1 MAWFQAVMVLLHL
14 IWASLGMALLIRQ
27 LRLGLLAQVIAGL
40 AFGLS
45 GYLVSRAGFLSINA
59 AVAWMPWIILGVTK
73 LIAAYNN
80 QSIENPHTSIAEE
93 NRQYKIISA
102 YLLLTVSFTMQLL
115 AGHAQTTWYSLILA
129 SVWALYFAMT
139 HSRNTQRSVS
149 SSTNESTDNYEDQV
163 AKNMLASSGD
173 HVKESPTFPV
183 VKMLLLPGAALLLAI
198 GLAAVQLLPTIE
210 YLLQSQRS
218 AAVNYDFAMSYSFW
232 PWRFLS
238 FVAPDLFGNPVFGD
252 YWGFANYWEDAIYIG
267 LIPFVLAIAAL
278 LTRGK
283 RVQDQTVIKSRF
295 VWFLFVLIL
304 ISFAIALGRNTPIFP
319 WLYRYVPT
327 FDMFQAPTRISI
339 LAVFS
344 LAILSA
350 IGADSWR
357 RPRGKSLYWLR
368 LGVMAAAAITVGAG
382 IALLV
387 SHSLSWGIRPSFIR
401 AIAML
406 GFWGV
411 GLGFLALK
419 APQKEDMVTANLN
432 WGWWQWAVIFWVGF
446 DLVVAGWGL
455 NPGVD
460 LSVYREPSPAGE
472 HVASLLD
479 EGRLYLPAEDEEL
492 LKFERFLRF
501 DTFQP
506 FSGEEGWQSLRA
518 TMLPN
523 VTILDSIPS
532 ANNFDP
538 LLPGRYSEW
547 MRLLGEVDSESK
559 DQMLNLMGVTVVENI
574 DLNEPYGVRFDGR
587 DAYPRIR
594 WVACGL
600 LVDNADQAIEKVTQ
614 NQVDFVNEVILEAGD
629 TSDEPLCSEHVP
641 AEINLISSGPSKI
654 LLEVGNSHPGYLV
667 IADVWYPGWQ
677 AKVDGN
683 PTPILH
689 ANYLFRAVEL
699 PNGDQHEVVIAYQ
712 PKWFSWGVVVSG
724 FALAGLII
732 LCAGWLG
739 KKISAAKD

>member
-1 MAWFQAVMVLLHL
+1 
-14 IWASLGMALLIRQ
+14 
-27 LRLGLLAQVIAGL
+27 
-40 AFGLS
+40 
-45 GYLVSRAGFLSINA
+45 
-59 AVAWMPWIILGVTK
+59 
-73 LIAAYNN
+73 
-80 QSIENPHTSIAEE
+80 
-93 NRQYKIISA
+93 
-102 YLLLTVSFTMQLL
+102 
-115 AGHAQTTWYSLILA
+115 
-129 SVWALYFAMT
+129 
-139 HSRNTQRSVS
+139 
-149 SSTNESTDNYEDQV
+149 
-163 AKNMLASSGD
+163 
-173 HVKESPTFPV
+173 
-183 VKMLLLPGAALLLAI
+183 
-198 GLAAVQLLPTIE
+198 
-210 YLLQSQRS
+210 
-218 AAVNYDFAMSYSFW
+218 
-232 PWRFLS
+232 
-238 FVAPDLFGNPVFGD
+238 
-252 YWGFANYWEDAIYIG
+252 
-267 LIPFVLAIAAL
+267 
-278 LTRGK
+278 
-283 RVQDQTVIKSRF
+283 VIKSRF

-357 RPRGKSLYWLR
+357 RPRGKRLYWLR
-368 LGVMAAAAITVGAG
+368 LGVMAAAAISVGAG
-382 IALLV
+382 IGLLV
-387 SHSLSWGIRPSFIR
+387 FNSLSWEIRPSFIR
-401 AIAML
+401 AIAMV

-419 APQKEDMVTANLN
+419 APPTDDMVAVNLK
-432 WGWWQWAVIFWVGF
+432 WGWWQWAVIFWVGL

-460 LSVYREPSPAGE
+460 LSVYREPSPTGE

-518 TMLPN
+518 TLLPN

-547 MRLLGEVDSESK
+547 IGLLGEVDSDTK

-574 DLNEPYGVRFDGR
+574 DLDEPYGVRFDIR

-594 WVACGL
+594 WVGCGL
-600 LVDNADQAIEKVTQ
+600 LVDNADQAIEKITQ
-614 NQVDFVNEVILEAGD
+614 NQVDFVNEVVLEVGD
-629 TSDEPLCSEHVP
+629 TSDEPLCSEHVT
-641 AEINLISSGPSKI
+641 AEISLISSGPSKL
-654 LLEVGNSHPGYLV
+654 LLEVGNPHPGYLV

-677 AKVDGN
+677 ATVDGA
-683 PTPILH
+683 PTSILH
-689 ANYLFRAVEL
+689 ANYLFRAVAL
-699 PNGDQHEVVIAYQ
+699 PSGEHEVVIAYK
-712 PKWFSWGVVVSG
+712 PKWFIWGVVVSG
-724 FALAGLII
+724 FALAGLLII
-732 LCAGWLG
+732 FAGWLG